1 MVVLAGV
8 VEGKPAVNADTA
20 GSTYRDR
27 SGSPVTVAEVPVAGH
42 GDRAPVEPAGGE
54 LR

>member
-8 VEGKPAVNADTA
+8 VEEKPAVNADTA
-20 GSTYRDR
+20 GRTYRDR
-27 SGSPVTVAEVPVAGH
+27 SGSPATVAEVPVAGH
-42 GDRAPVEPAGGE
+42 GDREPVEPARGE